1 MIHYF
6 FALLLLS
13 ARLSD
18 ALPRMSNNQLFIEE
32 SEPVSSFRG
41 NYLLFMSLL
50 TSTLFLHNSID
61 FTKFLSDPETLQN
74 EFMQNGKG
82 NVMSMLMGLLKDIQ
96 LQAEVNLPNLFTR

>member
-18 ALPRMSNNQLFIEE
+18 AVPRMSNNQLFVEE

-41 NYLLFMSLL
+41 NYLFMNLL
-50 TSTLFLHNSID
+50 SSTLFCQNSID